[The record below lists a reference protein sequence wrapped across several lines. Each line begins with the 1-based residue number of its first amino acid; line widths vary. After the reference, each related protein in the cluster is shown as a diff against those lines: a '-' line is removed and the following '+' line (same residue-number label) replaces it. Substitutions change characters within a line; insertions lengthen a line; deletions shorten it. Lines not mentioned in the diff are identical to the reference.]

1 MPGIEFWAAVI
12 DAGAPVALA
21 VFAIYVLQREF
32 KRQLQER
39 DERLERER
47 KVHEGR
53 LATEQL
59 QRRAEHENY
68 HEERQ
73 ELVAVIERNTEAWRE
88 TTSTLGQIAA
98 GMTILCASME
108 ESRRDVGTIRTL
120 LARRPCIA
128 DAAVE
133 GE

>member
-1 MPGIEFWAAVI
+1 MPGIEFWAALL
-12 DAGAPVALA
+12 DASAPVALA
-21 VFAIYVLQREF
+21 AFAIWVLQREF

-39 DERLERER
+39 DERLASER
-47 KVHEGR
+47 KQHEER
-53 LATEQL
+53 MAMEQL

-73 ELVAVIERNTEAWRE
+73 ELVGVIERNTTAWHE

-98 GMTILCASME
+98 GMAILCTSLE
-108 ESRRDVGTIRTL
+108 ESRRDVGAIRTM
-120 LARRPCIA
+120 LATRPCIG

-133 GE
+133 D